1 MLALAL
7 ALALVAPSAFSETHQ
22 RDIACVVEVAVLAD
36 SQKRGVAA
44 GGNVQASGK
53 RWAGLVGSRIVEQSG
68 QPRELVAFAMTEAAK
83 ARQAKPSDDAGLAN
97 CINQMN
103 IELSAADAVNAPLPK
118 PVKAK

>member
-1 MLALAL
+1 MLML

-36 SQKRGVAA
+36 SQKRDVAA

-83 ARQAKPSDDAGLAN
+83 ARQARSSDEAALTI
-97 CINQMN
+97 CISQMN
-103 IELSAADAVNAPLPK
+103 MELSAADAANAPLPK
-118 PVKAK
+118 PIKAQ